1 MAPILTFAMTAA
13 ITPGPNNI
21 ILSTNAVNY
30 GFKETIP
37 LILGVFFGFLSVL
50 SLCLLGIGEVYESF
64 PNFKT
69 FIKIIATIFLTYL
82 AYKIFNSS
90 EFSDNSNKKRFTFRN
105 IYFFQL
111 INPKAVSVSMSSSA
125 IFIQNQF
132 SYLEE
137 FVLIFI
143 CFTISTAT
151 SAIVWAAI
159 GHSFRKYLNDK
170 RKIIFFNRVMA
181 VLLLGCIFFNEA
193 PWQQLFPGVLLFVSA
208 GFIIIWR
215 DSQKIKTVKANKKFY

>member
-69 FIKIIATIFLTYL
+69 FIKIVATIFLTYL

-90 EFSDNSNKKRFTFRN
+90 EFSSNSNKKRFTFRD

-143 CFTISTAT
+143 CFTISTST

-181 VLLLGCIFFNEA
+181 VLLLN
-193 PWQQLFPGVLLFVSA
+193 L
-208 GFIIIWR
+208 
-215 DSQKIKTVKANKKFY
+215 NKYTISYQFA

>member
-64 PNFKT
+64 PKFKT
-69 FIKIIATIFLTYL
+69 FIKIVATIFLTYL

-90 EFSDNSNKKRFTFRN
+90 EFSDNSNKKRFTFRD

-143 CFTISTAT
+143 CFTISTST

-170 RKIIFFNRVMA
+170 RKIIFFNRIMA
-181 VLLLGCIFFNEA
+181 VLLLGCIFF
-193 PWQQLFPGVLLFVSA
+193 
-208 GFIIIWR
+208 IIL
-215 DSQKIKTVKANKKFY
+215 

>member
-1 MAPILTFAMTAA
+1 MVPILTFAMTAA

-69 FIKIIATIFLTYL
+69 FIKIVATIFLTYL

-90 EFSDNSNKKRFTFRN
+90 EFSDKSNKKRFTFRD

-132 SYLEE
+132 SFLEE
-137 FVLIFI
+137 FILIFI
-143 CFTISTAT
+143 CFTISTST

-170 RKIIFFNRVMA
+170 SKIIFFNRVMA
-181 VLLLGCIFFNEA
+181 VLLLGCIFF
-193 PWQQLFPGVLLFVSA
+193 
-208 GFIIIWR
+208 IIL
-215 DSQKIKTVKANKKFY
+215 

>member
-30 GFKETIP
+30 GFKATIP
-37 LILGVFFGFLSVL
+37 LMLGVFFGFLSVL
-50 SLCLLGIGEVYESF
+50 TLCLLGIGEIYENY
-64 PNFKT
+64 PNFKN
-69 FIKIIATIFLTYL
+69 FIKIVATIFLTYL
-82 AYKIFNSS
+82 AYKIFIST
-90 EFSDNSNKKRFTFRN
+90 EFSDNNNKRRFTFRD

-125 IFIQNQF
+125 IFIQNRF
-132 SYLEE
+132 SYFEE
-137 FVLIFI
+137 FILIFI
-143 CFTISTAT
+143 CFIISTST

-170 RKIIFFNRVMA
+170 RKIIYFNRVMA
-181 VLLLGCIFFNEA
+181 LLLLGCVFY
-193 PWQQLFPGVLLFVSA
+193 
-208 GFIIIWR
+208 IIL
-215 DSQKIKTVKANKKFY
+215 

>member
-30 GFKETIP
+30 GFKATIP
-37 LILGVFFGFLSVL
+37 LMLGVFFGFLSVL
-50 SLCLLGIGEVYESF
+50 TLCLLGIGEIYENY
-64 PNFKT
+64 PNFKN
-69 FIKIIATIFLTYL
+69 FIKIVATIFLTYL
-82 AYKIFNSS
+82 AYKIFIST
-90 EFSDNSNKKRFTFRN
+90 EFSDNNNKRRFTFRD

-125 IFIQNQF
+125 IFIQNKF

-137 FVLIFI
+137 FILILI
-143 CFTISTAT
+143 CFIISTST
-151 SAIVWAAI
+151 SAVVWAAI

-170 RKIIFFNRVMA
+170 RKIIYFNRVMA
-181 VLLLGCIFFNEA
+181 LLLLGCVFY
-193 PWQQLFPGVLLFVSA
+193 
-208 GFIIIWR
+208 IIL
-215 DSQKIKTVKANKKFY
+215 

>member
-50 SLCLLGIGEVYESF
+50 SICLLGIGEVYESF

-90 EFSDNSNKKRFTFRN
+90 EFSDNSNKKRFTFRD

-181 VLLLGCIFFNEA
+181 VLLLGCIFF
-193 PWQQLFPGVLLFVSA
+193 
-208 GFIIIWR
+208 IIL
-215 DSQKIKTVKANKKFY
+215 

>member
-50 SLCLLGIGEVYESF
+50 SICLLGIGEVYESF

-69 FIKIIATIFLTYL
+69 FIKIVATVFLTYL

-90 EFSDNSNKKRFTFRN
+90 EFSDNSNKKRFTFRD

-143 CFTISTAT
+143 CFTISTST

-170 RKIIFFNRVMA
+170 RKIIFINRVMA
-181 VLLLGCIFFNEA
+181 VLLLGCIFF
-193 PWQQLFPGVLLFVSA
+193 
-208 GFIIIWR
+208 IIL
-215 DSQKIKTVKANKKFY
+215 

>member
-69 FIKIIATIFLTYL
+69 FIKIVATIFLTYL

-90 EFSDNSNKKRFTFRN
+90 EFSDNSNKKKFTFRD

-143 CFTISTAT
+143 CFTISTST

-181 VLLLGCIFFNEA
+181 VLLLGCIFF
-193 PWQQLFPGVLLFVSA
+193 
-208 GFIIIWR
+208 III
-215 DSQKIKTVKANKKFY
+215 

>member
-50 SLCLLGIGEVYESF
+50 SICLLGIGEVYESF

-69 FIKIIATIFLTYL
+69 FIKIVATIFLTYL

-90 EFSDNSNKKRFTFRN
+90 EFSDNSNKKRFTFRD

-143 CFTISTAT
+143 CFTISTST

-181 VLLLGCIFFNEA
+181 VLLLGCIFF
-193 PWQQLFPGVLLFVSA
+193 
-208 GFIIIWR
+208 IIL
-215 DSQKIKTVKANKKFY
+215 

>member
-50 SLCLLGIGEVYESF
+50 SICLLGIGEVYESF

-90 EFSDNSNKKRFTFRN
+90 EFSDNRNKKRFTFRD

-181 VLLLGCIFFNEA
+181 VLLLGCIFF
-193 PWQQLFPGVLLFVSA
+193 
-208 GFIIIWR
+208 IIL
-215 DSQKIKTVKANKKFY
+215 